1 MASYLGSLYMTWMN
15 QPCVAG
21 NHTSTQYCS
30 SLPEYGSC
38 AAAYRTRPAKRCV
51 ATTNGGS
58 VRAET
63 RTRLYQPASGRGK
76 MAMMLYMCC
85 LLFSVAISSCGALA
99 DTALSPDPVVSS
111 ATSGTIPRHVLDSS
125 EARTTLA
132 TPSEQQ
138 RVALAQASVEILSVD
153 AAWCPSRSVSSSSSA
168 GGHGRGA
175 GSATST
181 AEVNSNPN
189 GTGTESCRMRY
200 QAALVTVDFQTTL
213 QVRMLCNESITYT

>member
-1 MASYLGSLYMTWMN
+1 MTWIN
-15 QPCVAG
+15 QPRVAG
-21 NHTSTQYCS
+21 DHTSTQYCS

-51 ATTNGGS
+51 ATTSGRAS
-58 VRAET
+58 VT

-76 MAMMLYMCC
+76 MAVYMCC

-111 ATSGTIPRHVLDSS
+111 ATSGKIPGHVLDRS

-132 TPSEQQ
+132 TPSERQP
-138 RVALAQASVEILSVD
+138 VALAQASVEILSVD

-175 GSATST
+175 GSATSI
-181 AEVNSNPN
+181 AAVNSNPN

-213 QVRMLCNESITYT
+213 QVRVLCNESITYT